1 MPIFLWYIEA
11 RIRCWHLQ
19 TVYLKLKI
27 SCMNFKDEAWI
38 IDPISPVCK
47 LTRSS
52 VTRTISDYSIGW
64 KNSYWLCMRELFT
77 VKCETAPAIF
87 GRTYFIFI
95 VVVVVV
101 VIFHMR
107 VGMSSLVKIQHFSS
121 SAKIQENNINLFS
134 NDNGMIRA
142 QVRSNPQWVEH
153 IDHVTLAH
161 HKHAHFEIE
170 GCPEE
175 CHNEISSVCWK
186 KSRP

>member
-1 MPIFLWYIEA
+1 MKHELLIQSRLCVSWLGPPWLGQFQITPLAEKTAIDYACE
-11 RIRCWHLQ
+11 
-19 TVYLKLKI
+19 
-27 SCMNFKDEAWI
+27 SC
-38 IDPISPVCK
+38 SP
-47 LTRSS
+47 
-52 VTRTISDYSIGW
+52 
-64 KNSYWLCMRELFT
+64 

-142 QVRSNPQWVEH
+142 QIRSNPQWVEH